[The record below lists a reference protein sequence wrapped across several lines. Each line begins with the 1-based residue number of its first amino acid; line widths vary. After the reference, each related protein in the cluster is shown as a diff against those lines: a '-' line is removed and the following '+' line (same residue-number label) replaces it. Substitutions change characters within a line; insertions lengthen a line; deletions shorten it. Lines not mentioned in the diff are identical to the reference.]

1 MTMDRDSSDQP
12 ADSEIKIDN
21 LVHAYVSK
29 GKPVVAVD
37 DVNLDIRQNEF
48 FTLLGPSGCGK
59 TTTLRC
65 IAGLE
70 VPTSGSIEL
79 GGTVVVSDR
88 KIVPTYKRD
97 IGMVFQD
104 YAIWPHM
111 SVFDN
116 VAFPLR
122 MGRRL
127 PKSEISD
134 RVEEALHLV
143 NMSEYIGRRSTQ
155 LSGGQQQRLS
165 LARALVRRPRVLLLD
180 EPLSNLDAKLREQMR
195 GELRLI
201 QQQIGVTTVF
211 VTHDQVEALSLS
223 TRIAVMNGGKVVQL
237 GTPRD
242 IYMNPNSEFVAE
254 FVGATTF
261 IPGRV
266 VEQSPTSTIVE
277 SSVGRLECA
286 PTTEAHTDDSVL
298 VAIRP
303 EGLAVTDSPD
313 PTSNSFVGDVQV
325 ALFIGEAVDYRIF
338 AGDQIIRARG
348 TARTQYAAGT
358 KVHVNAAPHD
368 CVVLPADT
376 YAPH

>member
-1 MTMDRDSSDQP
+1 MSRLT
-12 ADSEIKIDN
+12 
-21 LVHAYVSK
+21 HAYFTK
-29 GKPVVAVD
+29 GKCVVAVD
-37 DVNLDIRQNEF
+37 NVDFDIRTNEF

-70 VPTSGSIEL
+70 TPTSGSVEL
-79 GGTVVVSDR
+79 GGTVVVSER
-88 KIVPTYKRD
+88 AVVPTHKRD

-127 PKSEISD
+127 RKTEIQE
-134 RVEEALHLV
+134 RVEEALQLV
-143 NMSEYIGRRSTQ
+143 NMREYIDRRSTQ

-195 GELRLI
+195 SELRLI
-201 QQQIGVTTVF
+201 QQKIGVTTVF

-223 TRIAVMNGGKVVQL
+223 SRIAVMKEGRVVQL

-242 IYMNPNSEFVAE
+242 VYMKPNCEFVAE
-254 FVGATTF
+254 FVGSTTF
-261 IPGRV
+261 LPGRV
-266 VEQSPTSTIVE
+266 TGQAVTCTMVDTAVAEL
-277 SSVGRLECA
+277 RCA
-286 PTTEAHTDDSVL
+286 PNTDVSADDEVL
-298 VAIRP
+298 VAVRP
-303 EGLAVTDSPD
+303 EALTVTDLPVD
-313 PTSNSFVGDVQV
+313 GHNSFSGEVAV
-325 ALFIGEAVDYRIF
+325 ALFIGEAVDYRII
-338 AGDQIIRARG
+338 AGDQLIRARG
-348 TARTQYAAGT
+348 NARTQYATGAS
-358 KVHVNAAPHD
+358 VYVNALPQD
-368 CVVLPADT
+368 CVVLRTSALSSGGNT
-376 YAPH
+376 